1 MAEWISSQ
9 VGNDSAGFCL
19 GENCLKVRVE
29 FDGWILAGGFRLSGF
44 WKSRFRLDDLDGFWL
59 GGFWMGGFWIDGCRL
74 GLKRRGGFWISGRRL
89 GGFRRGGFWSSGSR
103 LGGSRIGGF
112 WISGSRLGGFRRG
125 GFWMGRICATRHA
138 VDTSS

>member
-29 FDGWILAGGFRLSGF
+29 FDGWILAGGFWLSGF
-44 WKSRFRLDDLDGFWL
+44 WKSRFRLDDLDGFRL
-59 GGFWMGGFWIDGCRL
+59 GGFWIDGCCL
-74 GLKRRGGFWISGRRL
+74 GLKRRGGFRISVSRL
-89 GGFRRGGFWSSGSR
+89 GGFRRGGFWSSGSC
-103 LGGSRIGGF
+103 LGGSRI
-112 WISGSRLGGFRRG
+112 G